1 MHILNLI
8 PRAGCVA
15 SCLLG
20 GVVVHAQEKSIADN
34 YPSRTIRFIVPYSPG
49 GPTDVLARVLAQKLG
64 DALGQQIIADNRPGS
79 SGTIGMDVA
88 AKAVPDGY
96 TLGVIGQ
103 PHLINAILLKD
114 PPYRALEDVVAIAQI
129 ASLPNVLVVSPNLPV
144 KTTADLI
151 ALAKSKPGELNFGSA
166 GIGASSHIAGEAF
179 KAAAGI
185 NVTHVPFKLL
195 SDVFTE
201 MMAGRVHLYLFP
213 LPAAMPM
220 LKDNKLHVL
229 AVGTPKSVP
238 ALPGVPTI
246 AESGLPGFQ
255 TQSWFG
261 VVGPSKLSRAIVA
274 QLNKDVVDILQQAD
288 TRERFLRQG
297 ADAVIT
303 TPEEFQKLMQ
313 SEYAKYQ
320 KLVKDAGISTQ

>member
-1 MHILNLI
+1 MK
-8 PRAGCVA
+8 
-15 SCLLG
+15 
-20 GVVVHAQEKSIADN
+20 KSIIAVLAATLATAVAAQTR
-34 YPSRTIRFIVPYSPG
+34 YPEKPIRMIVPFPPG
-49 GPTDVLARVLAQKLG
+49 SASDFLARTTGQKLNEKY
-64 DALGQQIIADNRPGS
+64 GQQVVIDNRPGAGGVVGS
-79 SGTIGMDVA
+79 TLL

-103 PHLINAILLKD
+103 PHLINAILQKD
-114 PPYRALEDVVAIAQI
+114 APYRALDDVVAIAQI

-229 AVGTPKSVP
+229 AVGTPKAVP

-246 AESGLPGFQ
+246 ADSGLPGFQ